1 MTTATRTT
9 DGEKIWGGLINSKT
23 STYIMVIPKKFV
35 NSFQIFSSI
44 VKVLKS
50 SIYFKKWDEQAV
62 YVSTIW
68 KDKNNKNEY
77 QNMDR
82 HKSIATKNT
91 SQIFQAPV

>member
-1 MTTATRTT
+1 M
-9 DGEKIWGGLINSKT
+9 
-23 STYIMVIPKKFV
+23 
-35 NSFQIFSSI
+35 
-44 VKVLKS
+44 
-50 SIYFKKWDEQAV
+50 KWDDQAV

>member
-9 DGEKIWGGLINSKT
+9 DDEKNLRWANKLLNINIYHGYS
-23 STYIMVIPKKFV
+23 IQFV